1 MDNRLL
7 ISIRDYHFS
16 LYHNCVNSAP
26 GLIKLPVLYVKHF
39 TKLNEFSGRVGSMV
53 TRLWAERSGGRILAM
68 ARDCILL
75 QNFQAGSVV
84 YVASYRMRT
93 GFFPRGKAAGAY
105 V

>member
-1 MDNRLL
+1 MVNRLL
-7 ISIRDYHFS
+7 ISISDYNLS
-16 LYHNCVNSAP
+16 LYHHCVNSDP
-26 GLIKLPVLYVKHF
+26 GLIKFLVLYVEYF
-39 TKLNEFSGRVGSMV
+39 IRLNDVSGRVGNTV

-75 QNFQAGSVV
+75 QNFQTGPVV
-84 YVASYRMRT
+84 HVASYRMET